1 MRGDYRQ
8 LIIYSTSKSVP
19 KLLSIG
25 MKEILKVVALVAV
38 LVIASCKSDNGTS
51 TPPTPNVPL
60 TVQSVTPNTANRGA
74 RDLKLAIVGTGFRS
88 DMTVNLG
95 GGIDVTSKEFVDAQ
109 HVNAFVSVARNADMG
124 KRTLTVSAGG
134 QSANLDSSFTIG
146 NDVPPT
152 AKFTITPATG
162 TINTTFVLDASG
174 STDTDGRITSYQWTF
189 NDGDPIKGKRIEKR
203 FADIGEVSIKLTVA
217 DDKQSFHTVEKKL
230 DVAENAEPDAGFNVT
245 PSAGYTVTTF
255 SFDASESIDPDG
267 TIRSYKWDFGDG
279 KQSTG
284 KKTTHRFVDGGDY
297 TVALTVE
304 DSSRVQKT
312 VTRKVKV
319 TFFDAEKAKK
329 EITDVTVGFLKLFGD
344 LENLSAEQIV
354 VGFSRNCTGRNREIA
369 IIESEQ
375 PIVRSNNVQIISDFV
390 DSVNPTNGR
399 ASVTARFFGSYVD
412 GTDFDGVA
420 THIFTMVNEDGEW
433 KICNFT
439 VIKDLQS
446 QSLQRLLPD

>member
-1 MRGDYRQ
+1 
-8 LIIYSTSKSVP
+8 
-19 KLLSIG
+19 
-25 MKEILKVVALVAV
+25 MKEILKVVALFAV

-60 TVQSVTPNTANRGA
+60 TLQSVTPNTANRGA

-109 HVNAFVSVARNADMG
+109 HVNAFVTVARNADMG
-124 KRTLTVSAGG
+124 KRTLTVSAGS

-162 TINTTFVLDASG
+162 TINTTFVLDAGG

-230 DVAENAEPDAGFNVT
+230 DVAENAEPDAGFDVT

-319 TFFDAEKAKK
+319 TFFDVEKARK

-369 IIESEQ
+369 IIQSEQ

-446 QSLQRLLPD
+446 QSLQKLFPE